1 MEALGLLGR
10 GQINR
15 TTHSISTR
23 RGRIGMEPETT
34 HGNVSDELTEEQME
48 IVAGGKSVGG

>member
-1 MEALGLLGR
+1 
-10 GQINR
+10 
-15 TTHSISTR
+15 
-23 RGRIGMEPETT
+23 MEPETT